1 MSAALSGI
9 RAKVGAEN
17 CGKSCSR
24 KGCRVYLTGT
34 DAPTDRV
41 IVDADKA
48 FPAHGWKGKRC
59 DFILFVDR
67 GDGRLL
73 AAPVELKSGRTDV
86 SEAVEQLQ
94 GGADFAA
101 DLAPPNAVC
110 LPILFHGK
118 GLHPAE
124 RNRLNH
130 AKIVFRDDRASTIRT
145 ARCNRKG
152 NLAGA
157 LSE

>member
-1 MSAALSGI
+1 MSAALDGI

-24 KGCRVYLTGT
+24 DGCCVDLT

-48 FPAHGWKGKRC
+48 FPAHRREGKHC

-73 AAPVELKSGRTDV
+73 AAPVELKSGQADA
-86 SEAVEQLQ
+86 SKAIEQLR
-94 GGADFAA
+94 GGAEFAA
-101 DLAPPNAVC
+101 CFAPPDADCQPV
-110 LPILFHGK
+110 LFHGK
-118 GLHPAE
+118 RLRPAE
-124 RNRLNH
+124 RTRLNQRKV
-130 AKIVFRDDRASTIRT
+130 AFRDLELTVKT
-145 ARCNRKG
+145 AQCGRPR
-152 NLAGA
+152 NLASV
-157 LSE
+157 LSG

>member
-1 MSAALSGI
+1 MSAALDDI

-24 KGCRVYLTGT
+24 GGCRVYLT

-48 FPAHGWKGKRC
+48 FPAHEREGKRC

-73 AAPVELKSGRTDV
+73 AAPVELKGGRADA
-86 SEAVEQLQ
+86 SEAIEQLQ

-101 DLAPPNAVC
+101 CFAPSPNADC
-110 LPILFHGK
+110 RPILFHGRN
-118 GLHPAE
+118 LHRME
-124 RNRLNH
+124 RGRLNR
-130 AKIVFRDDRASTIRT
+130 AKIAFRGLELTVKT
-145 ARCNRKG
+145 AQCGRPR

-157 LSE
+157 LFG